1 MSAVSCELMGGLG
14 NQLFQI
20 FATIA
25 YGMKYKRRVVFP
37 YSETLNY
44 GITRNTYWTSFL
56 RSLKHMTTFA
66 KDSPYSNEQL
76 VAFPQY
82 REYGHHYTKILNF
95 DINEL
100 SLFGY
105 FQSPRYFENEKEEIL
120 RLMKLAESKQAI
132 KDEYPE
138 YFIDGSTVISMHFRL
153 GDYKTNQN
161 SHPLMPYI
169 YYDNSLIHML
179 LNCKIDGPV
188 TILYFCEKED
198 NDIVLPTISKLSKTY
213 SGFKFVKVDDTI
225 EDWKQMLLMSLCDH
239 NIIANSSFSWWGA
252 YFNANGRKIVC
263 YPSVWFGPSIAQKDV
278 SDMTPPEWTKILVH

>member
-1 MSAVSCELMGGLG
+1 MSAISCALMGGLG

-25 YGMKYKRRVVFP
+25 YGIKHKRRVVFP
-37 YSETLNY
+37 YSETLNS
-44 GITRNTYWTSFL
+44 GTVRNTYWTSFL

-82 REYGHHYTKILNF
+82 REYGHHYTEIPNVDLR
-95 DINEL
+95 EL

-105 FQSPRYFENEKEEIL
+105 FQSPRYFENEKEEIF

-138 YFIDGSTVISMHFRL
+138 YFIDGSMTIGMHFRL
-153 GDYKTNQN
+153 GDYKTIQEN
-161 SHPLMPYI
+161 HPLMPYK
-169 YYDNSLIHML
+169 YYDNALLHMMM
-179 LNCKIDGPV
+179 NCKISGNV
-188 TILYFCEKED
+188 TVLYFCEKED
-198 NDIVLPTISKLSKTY
+198 NYDVLQMIIKLSEIY
-213 SGFKFVKVDDTI
+213 SGFTFMKVDDTI
-225 EDWKQMLLMSLCDH
+225 DDWKQMLLMSLCHH

-252 YFNANGRKIVC
+252 YFNENNRKIVC
-263 YPSVWFGPSIAQKDV
+263 YPSLWFGPALAQKDV
-278 SDMTPPEWTKILVH
+278 SDMTPPEWTRILVR